1 MMGGELEMEHAQRC
15 TLSFLLPNDSEGI
28 LLLHEL
34 YTSCIFESLECL
46 KFEMNHHVFEVKE
59 THFN

>member
-1 MMGGELEMEHAQRC
+1 MMGRELEMEHAQRC
-15 TLSFLLPNDSEGI
+15 TLYDSEGI